1 VRCGLHG
8 NWIPGVT
15 HASTARNTTHGPPA
29 GAQRRVSANRQI
41 AIDPETAFALLS
53 DLDNHWRLADRFVD
67 VLRLRG
73 PFGARHGGEIRIKG
87 PLGVRRTAR
96 TTITA
101 TRLPVADHGH
111 CTIRPQDHRPSELVA
126 ASQSGWPSSRA
137 RRRRALDRSAG
148 SRLASD
154 RRAAL
159 AGPPPRSS
167 TEPTGMPTRYGG
179 SRLAI
184 IGPCR
189 GPARRSCSLPSGL
202 SCRRSRRC
210 PHEGGES

>member
-1 VRCGLHG
+1 
-8 NWIPGVT
+8 VT

-101 TRLPVADHGH
+101 TRSPLLITGTAQFGRKTTAQVSWSLHPNPGGLQV
-111 CTIRPQDHRPSELVA
+111 ELAVDEL
-126 ASQSGWPSSRA
+126 STGP
-137 RRRRALDRSAG
+137 LDRVLLAIG
-148 SRLASD
+148 GRRWLGRRLA
-154 RRAAL
+154 AAL
-159 AGPPPRSS
+159 NQLACQLA
-167 TEPTGMPTRYGG
+167 TEAPG
-179 SRLAI
+179 
-184 IGPCR
+184 
-189 GPARRSCSLPSGL
+189 
-202 SCRRSRRC
+202 
-210 PHEGGES
+210 